1 MPTAYKIRPFTD
13 TETDVWGAIA
23 AITACD
29 ALATP
34 ERIQKFTDRPKTA
47 VATALRNLKSCG
59 LIVPVKGGSNRESA

>member
-29 ALATP
+29 AIATP
-34 ERIQKFTDRPKTA
+34 DEIQQFTGRTRTA
-47 VATALRNLKSCG
+47 VAAALRSLKTCG
-59 LIVPVKGGSNRESA
+59 LIVATKESEQK